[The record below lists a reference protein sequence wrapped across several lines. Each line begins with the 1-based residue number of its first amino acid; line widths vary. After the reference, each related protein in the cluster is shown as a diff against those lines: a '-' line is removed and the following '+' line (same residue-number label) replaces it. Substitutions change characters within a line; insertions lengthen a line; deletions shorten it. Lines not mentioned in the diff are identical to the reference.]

1 MSASF
6 ARDQDQYLES
16 PPIPSTSKQ
25 RLTESAQDRSQS
37 PLLPLAAADD
47 LELNK
52 PRRQRQSVIEYAVAP
67 GDTVAAIS
75 QRFGINPQTITWA
88 NQIGNGYLISV
99 GDKLQIPPVDGVLH
113 TVAEGDTVASI
124 AKRYGVEVAAIA
136 NYEPNQLA
144 NPDSLAVGQKI
155 IVPGGEFKPPPVSE
169 PKPAPSSEPKATVS
183 SEPKAPPVAQ
193 PKEEKGLAWPTYGM
207 LTQYFSDY
215 HHGIDIAAPMGT
227 PIYAAA
233 SGRVIKAEK
242 LDWSYGWHLIID
254 QGNGFE
260 ALYGH
265 CSQFAV
271 GVGDRVERGQI
282 IAYIGSTG
290 KATGPH
296 LHFELTQ
303 NGQFVNPLNYLP

>member
-67 GDTVAAIS
+67 GDTVAAIA
-75 QRFGINPQTITWA
+75 QRYGISPQTVIWA
-88 NQIGNGYLISV
+88 NQIGNGDRIAL
-99 GDKLQIPPVDGVLH
+99 GEKLQILPVDGVLH
-113 TVAEGDTVASI
+113 IVANGDTLDSI
-124 AKRYGVEVAAIA
+124 AKRYEVGVAAIA

-144 NPDSLAVGQKI
+144 NPDSLALGQKI
-155 IVPGGEFKPPPVSE
+155 VVPGGEFKPPPVSE
-169 PKPAPSSEPKATVS
+169 PKPAPSSEPKA
-183 SEPKAPPVAQ
+183 PPAPQPTPAPQ

-207 LTQYFSDY
+207 LTQYFQDY
-215 HHGIDIAAPMGT
+215 HHGIDIAAPIGT

-233 SGRVIKAEK
+233 SGRVTKVVK
-242 LDWSYGWHLIID
+242 LDWSYGWYLVID
-254 QGNGFE
+254 HGNGFE
-260 ALYGH
+260 GLYAH
-265 CSQFAV
+265 CSQFYV
-271 GVGDRVERGQI
+271 GVGDRVERGQV
-282 IAYIGSTG
+282 IAAVGNTG

-296 LHFELTQ
+296 LHFEVSL
-303 NGQFVNPLNYLP
+303 NGQVVNPLNYLP